1 MSNISEEPQLTGT
14 IPRSAA
20 GRLLHWFGLE
30 LLRQTSSVEVHNLV
44 APKSPRPKR
53 CRKVGNMLEICG
65 KYHLSVLLLAHLF
78 NFFFCYTRTQFIYT
92 HTRTHTQIYVYN
104 LY

>member
-30 LLRQTSSVEVHNLV
+30 LLRQTSSVEVHNLRGCAQV
-44 APKSPRPKR
+44 PKTQEMPKSGKS
-53 CRKVGNMLEICG
+53 VGNMW
-65 KYHLSVLLLAHLF
+65 
-78 NFFFCYTRTQFIYT
+78 
-92 HTRTHTQIYVYN
+92 
-104 LY
+104 

>member
-30 LLRQTSSVEVHNLV
+30 LLRQTSSVEVPNLV

-53 CRKVGNMLEICG
+53 CRKVGNLLEICG
-65 KYHLSVLLLAHLF
+65 KYHLYIIYKLLLAHLF
-78 NFFFCYTRTQFIYT
+78 NMFFWRLYT
-92 HTRTHTQIYVYN
+92 HTIHIHAHAHTDLCI
-104 LY
+104 